1 MSSPIVLLGPLQSGK
16 TTVGKLLSDQLGL
29 ALVHF
34 ATIAPEYRKE
44 IGHDEAGEREAGER
58 VVGSELDAVR
68 TVDGRRTAAPDP
80 LSERHLMGESRP
92 EPLRL

>member
-44 IGHDEAGEREAGER
+44 IGHDEAGEREAWAQGWWAR
-58 VVGSELDAVR
+58 IAHIR
-68 TVDGRRTAAPDP
+68 
-80 LSERHLMGESRP
+80 
-92 EPLRL
+92 